1 MDFTKE
7 LDWRGLISDETP
19 GIRDIV
25 SSEKITGYI
34 GFDPTSKS
42 LHIGNLLPIMNLVR
56 LQKYGHKPLAV
67 VGGGTG
73 LIGDP
78 SGKSSER
85 NILSKESIQENLDSI
100 KSQLEKF
107 LDFSESI
114 KNPAVILNNAEW
126 LEKINYLD
134 FLRDTG
140 KHFTINYMMKKESVK
155 SRLSRD
161 TGISYTVFSY
171 MNLQAYDYL
180 YLYENYNCIL
190 QMGGSDQLGNI
201 IAGVDLIN
209 KKNPGNSS
217 PLAHGIVF
225 PLITSNSGEKF
236 GKTAGSA
243 PTLDPKETSP
253 YKLYQ
258 FFINTTDE
266 DVINYIKYF
275 TDLGEA
281 NVNDIYNE
289 SLNNPKSRIAQK
301 KLADIIVETVH
312 GKDGLSDALRIT
324 DYFFKEEYNEL
335 SISDLEDLMESYP
348 SSELSIK
355 LLNSEISIGK
365 LLVENNVFK
374 SMGEM
379 RRMSSQGALYINGE
393 RVTEITNNFNDS
405 HLIQGKIMIIK
416 KGSKEFF
423 ILKFS

>member
-161 TGISYTVFSY
+161 TGISYTEFSY
-171 MNLQAYDYL
+171 MTLQAYDYL
-180 YLYENYNCIL
+180 YLYENYNYLLSRIIIL
-190 QMGGSDQLGNI
+190 TAIVISLKAFYLIYILLI
-201 IAGVDLIN
+201 IPVLIYQ
-209 KKNPGNSS
+209 KDRFLFLKNFFLLKATYFSVFFS
-217 PLAHGIVF
+217 FIVLF
-225 PLITSNSGEKF
+225 TYFINSGCFIYPLSLSCTNVTWAIPLNEVNNWNQYYQLWAKAGAAKRIGPNDEE
-236 GKTAGSA
+236 GKYWND
-243 PTLDPKETSP
+243 TLTVN
-253 YKLYQ
+253 L
-258 FFINTTDE
+258 FI
-266 DVINYIKYF
+266 
-275 TDLGEA
+275 A
-281 NVNDIYNE
+281 
-289 SLNNPKSRIAQK
+289 S
-301 KLADIIVETVH
+301 
-312 GKDGLSDALRIT
+312 
-324 DYFFKEEYNEL
+324 
-335 SISDLEDLMESYP
+335 
-348 SSELSIK
+348 
-355 LLNSEISIGK
+355 
-365 LLVENNVFK
+365 
-374 SMGEM
+374 
-379 RRMSSQGALYINGE
+379 
-393 RVTEITNNFNDS
+393 
-405 HLIQGKIMIIK
+405 
-416 KGSKEFF
+416 
-423 ILKFS
+423 

>member
-1 MDFTKE
+1 MDFIKE

-19 GIRDIV
+19 GIRKIL
-25 SSEKITGYI
+25 SSEKISGYI

-42 LHIGNLLPIMNLVR
+42 LHIGNLLPIMNLMR
-56 LQKYGHKPLAV
+56 MQKYGHKPIAV

-85 NILSKESIQENLDSI
+85 NILSKNAIEENLYSI

-107 LDFSESI
+107 LDFSKGT
-114 KNPAVILNNAEW
+114 KNSALILNNAEW

-140 KHFTINYMMKKESVK
+140 KHFTIDYMMKKESVK

-161 TGISYTVFSY
+161 TGISYTEFSY
-171 MNLQAYDYL
+171 MTLQAYDYL
-180 YLYENYNCIL
+180 YLYENHDCIL
-190 QMGGSDQLGNI
+190 QMGGTDQLGNI

-209 KKNPGNSS
+209 KKNPGNST

-225 PLITSNSGEKF
+225 PLITSSSGEKF
-236 GKTAGSA
+236 GKSAGSA
-243 PTLDPKETSP
+243 PTLDPEKTSP

-258 FFINTTDE
+258 FFINTPDE
-266 DVINYIKYF
+266 DAINYIKYF
-275 TDLGEA
+275 TNLDEA
-281 NVNDIYNE
+281 GVNDIANE
-289 SLNNPKSRIAQK
+289 SKNNPKSRIAQK
-301 KLADIIVETVH
+301 KLAEIIVETIH

-324 DYFFKEEYNEL
+324 DYFFKEKYNEL
-335 SISDLEDLMESYP
+335 SLSDLDDLMQNFP
-348 SSELSIK
+348 SSEVSMGLI
-355 LLNSEISIGK
+355 NSEMQIGK
-365 LLVENNVFK
+365 LLVENNIFK

-379 RRMSSQGALYINGE
+379 RRMSNQGALYINGE
-393 RVTEITNNFNDS
+393 RITEISSNISDS
-405 HLIQGKIMIIK
+405 YLIKKKIMIIK

>member
-1 MDFTKE
+1 MDFIKE

-19 GIRDIV
+19 GIRKIL
-25 SSEKITGYI
+25 SSEKISGYI

-42 LHIGNLLPIMNLVR
+42 LHIGNLLPIMNLMR
-56 LQKYGHKPLAV
+56 MQKYGHKPIAV

-85 NILSKESIQENLDSI
+85 NILSKNAIEENLYSI

-107 LDFSESI
+107 LDFSKGT
-114 KNPAVILNNAEW
+114 KNSALILNNAEW

-161 TGISYTVFSY
+161 TGISYTEFSY
-171 MNLQAYDYL
+171 MTLQAYDYL
-180 YLYENYNCIL
+180 YLYENHDCIL
-190 QMGGSDQLGNI
+190 QMGGTDQLGNI
-201 IAGVDLIN
+201 IAGVYLIN
-209 KKNPGNSS
+209 KKNPGNST

-225 PLITSNSGEKF
+225 PLITSSSGEKF
-236 GKTAGSA
+236 GKSAGSA
-243 PTLDPKETSP
+243 PTLDPEKTSP

-258 FFINTTDE
+258 FFINTPDE
-266 DVINYIKYF
+266 DAINYIKYF
-275 TDLGEA
+275 TNLDEA
-281 NVNDIYNE
+281 GVNDIANE
-289 SLNNPKSRIAQK
+289 SKNNPKSRIAQK
-301 KLADIIVETVH
+301 KLAEIIVETIN

-324 DYFFKEEYNEL
+324 DYFFKEKYNEL
-335 SISDLEDLMESYP
+335 SLSDLDDLMQNFP
-348 SSELSIK
+348 SSEVSMGLI
-355 LLNSEISIGK
+355 NSEMQIGK
-365 LLVENNVFK
+365 LLVENNIFK

-379 RRMSSQGALYINGE
+379 RRMSNQGALYINGE
-393 RVTEITNNFNDS
+393 RITEISSNISDS
-405 HLIQGKIMIIK
+405 YLIKKKIMIIK

>member
-140 KHFTINYMMKKESVK
+140 KHFTINYMMKKDSVK

-161 TGISYTVFSY
+161 TGISYTEFSY
-171 MNLQAYDYL
+171 MTLQAYDYL

-190 QMGGSDQLGNI
+190 QMGGSDQVGNI

-335 SISDLEDLMESYP
+335 SI
-348 SSELSIK
+348 
-355 LLNSEISIGK
+355 
-365 LLVENNVFK
+365 
-374 SMGEM
+374 
-379 RRMSSQGALYINGE
+379 
-393 RVTEITNNFNDS
+393 
-405 HLIQGKIMIIK
+405 
-416 KGSKEFF
+416 
-423 ILKFS
+423 

>member
-161 TGISYTVFSY
+161 TGISYTEFSY
-171 MNLQAYDYL
+171 MTLQAYDYL

-281 NVNDIYNE
+281 NINDIYNE

-393 RVTEITNNFNDS
+393 RVTEITNNFNNS

>member
-85 NILSKESIQENLDSI
+85 SILSKESIQENLDSI

-161 TGISYTVFSY
+161 TGISYTEFSY
-171 MNLQAYDYL
+171 MTLQAYDYL

-281 NVNDIYNE
+281 NINDIYNE

>member
-1 MDFTKE
+1 MDFIKE

-19 GIRDIV
+19 GIRDII

-161 TGISYTVFSY
+161 TGISYTEFSY
-171 MNLQAYDYL
+171 MTLQAYDYL

-281 NVNDIYNE
+281 NINDIYNE

-393 RVTEITNNFNDS
+393 RVTEITNNFNNS

>member
-1 MDFTKE
+1 MDFIKE

-19 GIRDIV
+19 GIRKV
-25 SSEKITGYI
+25 LSSEKISGYI

-42 LHIGNLLPIMNLVR
+42 LHIGNLLPIMNLMR
-56 LQKYGHKPLAV
+56 MQKYGHKPIAV

-85 NILSKESIQENLDSI
+85 NILSKDVIEENLYSI

-107 LDFSESI
+107 LDFNKGT
-114 KNPAVILNNAEW
+114 KNSALILNNAEW

-161 TGISYTVFSY
+161 TGISYTEFSY
-171 MNLQAYDYL
+171 MTLQAYDYL
-180 YLYENYNCIL
+180 HLYENHDCIL
-190 QMGGSDQLGNI
+190 QMGGTDQLGNI

-209 KKNPGNSS
+209 KKNPGNST

-225 PLITSNSGEKF
+225 PLITSSSGEKF
-236 GKTAGSA
+236 GKSAGSA
-243 PTLDPKETSP
+243 PTLDPEKTSP

-258 FFINTTDE
+258 FFINTPDE

-275 TDLGEA
+275 TNLDEVG
-281 NVNDIYNE
+281 VNDITDE
-289 SLNNPKSRIAQK
+289 SKNNPKSRIAQK
-301 KLADIIVETVH
+301 KLAEIIVETIH

-324 DYFFKEEYNEL
+324 DYFFKEKYNDL
-335 SISDLEDLMESYP
+335 SLSDLDDLMQNFP
-348 SSELSIK
+348 SSEVSMELI
-355 LLNSEISIGK
+355 NSEMQIGK
-365 LLVENNVFK
+365 LLVENNIFK

-379 RRMSSQGALYINGE
+379 RRMSNQGALYINGE
-393 RVTEITNNFNDS
+393 RITEISRNISDS
-405 HLIQGKIMIIK
+405 DLIKKKIMIIK

>member
-1 MDFTKE
+1 MDFIKE

-19 GIRDIV
+19 GIRKV
-25 SSEKITGYI
+25 LSSEKISGYI

-42 LHIGNLLPIMNLVR
+42 LHIGNLLPIMNLMR
-56 LQKYGHKPLAV
+56 MQKYGHKPIAV

-85 NILSKESIQENLDSI
+85 NILSKDVIEENLYSI

-107 LDFSESI
+107 LDFSKGT
-114 KNPAVILNNAEW
+114 KNSALILNNAEW

-161 TGISYTVFSY
+161 TGISYTEFSY
-171 MNLQAYDYL
+171 MTLQAYDYL
-180 YLYENYNCIL
+180 HLYENHDCIL
-190 QMGGSDQLGNI
+190 QMGGTDQLGNI

-209 KKNPGNSS
+209 KKNPGNST

-225 PLITSNSGEKF
+225 PLITSSSGEKF
-236 GKTAGSA
+236 GKSAGSA
-243 PTLDPKETSP
+243 PTLDPEKTSP

-258 FFINTTDE
+258 FFINTPDE

-275 TDLGEA
+275 TNLDEVG
-281 NVNDIYNE
+281 VNNTADE
-289 SLNNPKSRIAQK
+289 SKNNPKSRIAQK
-301 KLADIIVETVH
+301 KLAEIIVETIH

-324 DYFFKEEYNEL
+324 DYFFKEKYNDL
-335 SISDLEDLMESYP
+335 SLSDLDDLMQNFP
-348 SSELSIK
+348 SSEVSMELI
-355 LLNSEISIGK
+355 NSEMQIGK
-365 LLVENNVFK
+365 LLVENNIFK

-379 RRMSSQGALYINGE
+379 RRMSNQGALYINGE
-393 RVTEITNNFNDS
+393 RITEISSNISDS
-405 HLIQGKIMIIK
+405 DLIKKKIMIIK

>member
-1 MDFTKE
+1 MDFIKE
-7 LDWRGLISDETP
+7 LDWRGLVSDETP
-19 GIRDIV
+19 GIRKIL
-25 SSEKITGYI
+25 SSEKISGYI

-42 LHIGNLLPIMNLVR
+42 LHIGNLLPIMNLMR
-56 LQKYGHKPLAV
+56 MQKYGHKPIAV

-85 NILSKESIQENLDSI
+85 NILSKNAIEENLYSI

-107 LDFSESI
+107 LDFSKDT
-114 KNPAVILNNAEW
+114 KNSALILNNAEW
-126 LEKINYLD
+126 LKEINYLD

-161 TGISYTVFSY
+161 TGISYTEFSY
-171 MNLQAYDYL
+171 MTLQAYDYL
-180 YLYENYNCIL
+180 YLYENHGCIL

-209 KKNPGNSS
+209 KKNPGNST

-225 PLITSNSGEKF
+225 PLITSSSGEKF
-236 GKTAGSA
+236 GKSAGSA
-243 PTLDPKETSP
+243 PTLDPEKTSP

-258 FFINTTDE
+258 FFINTPDE
-266 DVINYIKYF
+266 DAINYIKYF
-275 TDLGEA
+275 TNLDEA
-281 NVNDIYNE
+281 GVNDIANE
-289 SLNNPKSRIAQK
+289 SKNNPKSRIAQK
-301 KLADIIVETVH
+301 KLAEIIVETVH
-312 GKDGLSDALRIT
+312 GKNGLSDAVRIT
-324 DYFFKEEYNEL
+324 DYFFKEKYNEL
-335 SISDLEDLMESYP
+335 SLSDLDDLMQNFP
-348 SSELSIK
+348 SSEVPIGLI
-355 LLNSEISIGK
+355 NSEIQIGK
-365 LLVENNVFK
+365 LLVENNIFK

-393 RVTEITNNFNDS
+393 RVTEISNNINES
-405 HLIQGKIMIIK
+405 YLIKKKIMIIK

>member
-161 TGISYTVFSY
+161 TGISYTEFSY
-171 MNLQAYDYL
+171 MTLQAYDYL

>member
-161 TGISYTVFSY
+161 TGISYTEFSY
-171 MNLQAYDYL
+171 MTLQAYDYL

-258 FFINTTDE
+258 FFINTTVE

-275 TDLGEA
+275 IDLGEA

>member
-161 TGISYTVFSY
+161 TGISYTEFSY
-171 MNLQAYDYL
+171 MTLQAYDYL

-393 RVTEITNNFNDS
+393 RVTEITNNFNNS

>member
-1 MDFTKE
+1 MDFIKE

-19 GIRDIV
+19 GIRKIL
-25 SSEKITGYI
+25 SSEKISGYI

-42 LHIGNLLPIMNLVR
+42 LHIGNLLPIMNLMR
-56 LQKYGHKPLAV
+56 MQKYGHKPIAV

-85 NILSKESIQENLDSI
+85 NILSKNAIEENLYSI

-107 LDFSESI
+107 LDFSKGT
-114 KNPAVILNNAEW
+114 KNSALILNNAEW

-161 TGISYTVFSY
+161 TGISYTEFSY
-171 MNLQAYDYL
+171 MTLQAYDYL
-180 YLYENYNCIL
+180 YLYENHDCIL
-190 QMGGSDQLGNI
+190 QMGGTDQLGNI

-209 KKNPGNSS
+209 KKNPGNST

-225 PLITSNSGEKF
+225 PLITSSSGEKF
-236 GKTAGSA
+236 GKSAGSA
-243 PTLDPKETSP
+243 PTLDPEKTSP

-258 FFINTTDE
+258 FFINTPDE
-266 DVINYIKYF
+266 DAINYIKYF
-275 TDLGEA
+275 TNLDEA
-281 NVNDIYNE
+281 GVNDIANE
-289 SLNNPKSRIAQK
+289 SKNNPKSRIAQK
-301 KLADIIVETVH
+301 KLAEIIVETIH

-324 DYFFKEEYNEL
+324 DYFFKEKYNEL
-335 SISDLEDLMESYP
+335 SLSDLDDLMQNFP
-348 SSELSIK
+348 SSEVSMGLI
-355 LLNSEISIGK
+355 NSEMQIGK
-365 LLVENNVFK
+365 LLVENNIFK

-379 RRMSSQGALYINGE
+379 RRMSNQGALYINGE
-393 RVTEITNNFNDS
+393 RITEISSNISDS
-405 HLIQGKIMIIK
+405 YLIKKKIMIIK

>member
-1 MDFTKE
+1 MDFIKE

-19 GIRDIV
+19 GIRKV
-25 SSEKITGYI
+25 LSSEKISGYI

-42 LHIGNLLPIMNLVR
+42 LHIGNLLPIMNLMR
-56 LQKYGHKPLAV
+56 MQKYGHKPIAV

-85 NILSKESIQENLDSI
+85 NILSKDVIEENLYSI

-107 LDFSESI
+107 LDFSKGT
-114 KNPAVILNNAEW
+114 KNSALILNNAEW

-161 TGISYTVFSY
+161 TGISYTEFSY
-171 MNLQAYDYL
+171 MTLQAYDYL
-180 YLYENYNCIL
+180 HLYENHDCIL
-190 QMGGSDQLGNI
+190 QMGGTDQLGNI

-209 KKNPGNSS
+209 KKNPGNST

-225 PLITSNSGEKF
+225 PLITSSSGEKF
-236 GKTAGSA
+236 GKSAGSA
-243 PTLDPKETSP
+243 PTLDPEKTSP

-258 FFINTTDE
+258 FFINTPDE

-275 TDLGEA
+275 TNLDEVG
-281 NVNDIYNE
+281 VNNTADE
-289 SLNNPKSRIAQK
+289 SKNNPKSRIAQK
-301 KLADIIVETVH
+301 KLAEIIVETIH

-324 DYFFKEEYNEL
+324 DYFFKEKYNDL
-335 SISDLEDLMESYP
+335 SLSDLDDLMQNFP
-348 SSELSIK
+348 SSEVSMELI
-355 LLNSEISIGK
+355 NSEMQIGK
-365 LLVENNVFK
+365 LLVENNIFK

-379 RRMSSQGALYINGE
+379 RRMSNQGALYINGE
-393 RVTEITNNFNDS
+393 RITEISSNISDS
-405 HLIQGKIMIIK
+405 DLIKKKVMIIK

>member
-1 MDFTKE
+1 MDFIKE
-7 LDWRGLISDETP
+7 LDWRGLVSDETP
-19 GIRDIV
+19 GIRKIL
-25 SSEKITGYI
+25 SSEKISGYI

-42 LHIGNLLPIMNLVR
+42 LHIGNLLPIMNLMR
-56 LQKYGHKPLAV
+56 MQKYGHKPIAV

-85 NILSKESIQENLDSI
+85 NILSKNAIEENLYSI

-107 LDFSESI
+107 LDFSKDT
-114 KNPAVILNNAEW
+114 KNSALILNNAEW
-126 LEKINYLD
+126 LEEINYLD

-161 TGISYTVFSY
+161 TGISYTEFSY
-171 MNLQAYDYL
+171 MTLQAYDYL
-180 YLYENYNCIL
+180 YLYENHDCIL

-209 KKNPGNSS
+209 KKNPGNST
-217 PLAHGIVF
+217 PLAHGMVF
-225 PLITSNSGEKF
+225 PLITSSSGEKF
-236 GKTAGSA
+236 GKSAGSA
-243 PTLDPKETSP
+243 PTLDPEKTSP

-258 FFINTTDE
+258 FFINTPDE

-275 TDLGEA
+275 TNLDESGI
-281 NVNDIYNE
+281 NDIANE
-289 SLNNPKSRIAQK
+289 SKNNPKSRTAQK
-301 KLADIIVETVH
+301 KLAEIIVEAVH

-324 DYFFKEEYNEL
+324 DYFFKEKYNEL
-335 SISDLEDLMESYP
+335 SLSDLDDLMQNFP
-348 SSELSIK
+348 SSEVSIG
-355 LLNSEISIGK
+355 LINSGIQIGK
-365 LLVENNVFK
+365 LLVENNIFK

-393 RVTEITNNFNDS
+393 RVTEISNDINES
-405 HLIQGKIMIIK
+405 YLIKKKIMIIK

>member
-1 MDFTKE
+1 MDFIKE

-19 GIRDIV
+19 GIRDII

-85 NILSKESIQENLDSI
+85 NILSKESIEENLYSI

-107 LDFSESI
+107 LDFAEGT
-114 KNPAVILNNAEW
+114 KNSALILNNAEW

-161 TGISYTVFSY
+161 TGISYTEFSY
-171 MNLQAYDYL
+171 MTLQAYDYL

-236 GKTAGSA
+236 GKSAGSA
-243 PTLDPKETSP
+243 PTLDPDETSP

-275 TDLGEA
+275 TDLDEESIKNIG
-281 NVNDIYNE
+281 NE
-289 SLNNPKSRIAQK
+289 SLNNPKSRTAQK
-301 KLADIIVETVH
+301 KLADTIVETVH
-312 GKDGLSDALRIT
+312 GKNGLSDALRIT

-335 SISDLEDLMESYP
+335 SISDLEDLMENYP
-348 SSELSIK
+348 SSELPIK
-355 LLNSEISIGK
+355 LINSEIPIGK

-393 RVTEITNNFNDS
+393 RVTEINNNIGDYN
-405 HLIQGKIMIIK
+405 LIQGKIMIIK

>member
-161 TGISYTVFSY
+161 TGISYTEFSY
-171 MNLQAYDYL
+171 MTLQAYDYL

-275 TDLGEA
+275 PDLGEA
-281 NVNDIYNE
+281 NINDIYNE

-393 RVTEITNNFNDS
+393 RVTEITNNFNNS